1 MKGDL
6 NMKKRV
12 MGKLGISSSAFGL
25 GCMRFNGPASG
36 DSVIDEQKAVSLI
49 RRAIDGGVTYLDT
62 AYVYLDK
69 TSEIVLGKALL
80 DGYRERV
87 TVATKMPAEAV
98 HNREEMEALLDT
110 ELKKLQTDH
119 IDFYLMHGI
128 NREKWEYFKSIGA
141 PEFFDDMKKAG
152 KIRYKCFSFHGPYD
166 QFEYIL
172 NDNDWDMVQIQ
183 YNFMDINN
191 QAGTRGLELAGSKG
205 IPVVIMEGLLGGRL
219 AKAPQNVQALYDAF
233 PVRRSAV
240 EWAFRWLCNHPAVS
254 VVLSGCN
261 EPEQID
267 ENLRIFDTVE
277 AGIMTPEE
285 LKLMDDVRSAYISRT
300 KIGCTGCRYCMPCP
314 NGVNIP
320 GIFSSWNN
328 VSLYD
333 TDPKD
338 SWELGFILKN
348 GAGADKCVGCGA
360 CESACPQHLN
370 IIESLQF
377 AWKDLK
383 QG

>member
-1 MKGDL
+1 MKY
-6 NMKKRV
+6 RTF
-12 MGKLGISSSAFGL
+12 GKLGIQGSAFGL

-80 DGYRERV
+80 DGYREKV
-87 TVATKMPAEAV
+87 TIATKMPKEYV
-98 HNREEMEALLDT
+98 HNREEMQALLDS

-141 PEFFDDMKKAG
+141 PEFFTDMKKAG
-152 KIRYKCFSFHGPYD
+152 KIRYKCFSFHGPYED
-166 QFEYIL
+166 FEYIL
-172 NDNDWDMVQIQ
+172 QDYDWDMVQIQ
-183 YNFMDINN
+183 YNFMDVDN
-191 QAGTRGLELAGSKG
+191 QAGTKGLQLAGKLG

-219 AKAPQNVQALYDAF
+219 AKAPDNVQALYDAF
-233 PVRRSAV
+233 PVKRSAV
-240 EWAFRWLCNHPAVS
+240 EWAFRWLCNHPEVA

-277 AGIMTPEE
+277 PNIMSQEE
-285 LKLMDDVRSAYISRT
+285 LALMDNVRKAYISRT

-320 GIFSSWNN
+320 GIFSVWNN
-328 VSLYD
+328 VSLYNTSPAENWD
-333 TDPKD
+333 LRRIR
-338 SWELGFILKN
+338 EQQN
-348 GAGADKCVGCGA
+348 GADNCIGCGA
-360 CESACPQHLN
+360 CEAACPQHLN
-370 IIESLQF
+370 IIDS
-377 AWKDLK
+377 LK
-383 QG
+383 QAWADLGC